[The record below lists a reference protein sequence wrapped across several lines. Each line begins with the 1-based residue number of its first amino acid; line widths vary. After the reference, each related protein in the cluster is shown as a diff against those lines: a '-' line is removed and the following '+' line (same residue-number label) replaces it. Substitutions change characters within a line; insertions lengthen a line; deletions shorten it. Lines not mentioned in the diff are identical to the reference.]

1 MAGDPDPSISGGLSA
16 FLVGT
21 PPSVSSLQLSL
32 AQNVL
37 ELWEVLP
44 RGFSL

>member
-1 MAGDPDPSISGGLSA
+1 MARDPDPSSSAGLSA

-37 ELWEVLP
+37 ELWGVLP
-44 RGFSL
+44 LGFSL